1 MPPRNQESNKPSTP
15 AERATIILQY
25 MAALGV
31 QREDLESAI
40 GTKVEEFSKEETY
53 IISQAA
59 KKMKKSNLDFP
70 TAFKEASNEVY
81 Q

>member
-1 MPPRNQESNKPSTP
+1 MQARNQESNKPTTP
-15 AERATIILQY
+15 AERAAIILQY

-31 QREDLESAI
+31 QREELESAI
-40 GTKVEEFSKEETY
+40 GARIEEFSKEETY

-59 KKMKKSNLDFP
+59 KKMKRNNLDFP